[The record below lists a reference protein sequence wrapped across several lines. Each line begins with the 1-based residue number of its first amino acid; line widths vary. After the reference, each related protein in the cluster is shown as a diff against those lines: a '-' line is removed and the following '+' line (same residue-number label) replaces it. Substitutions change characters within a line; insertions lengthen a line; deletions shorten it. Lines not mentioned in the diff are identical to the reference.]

1 MTNHKGDY
9 GCITFADYDTYMQCL
24 HAYRNLG
31 WVDDELALPGLVRER
46 P

>member
-24 HAYRNLG
+24 HAYRDLG
-31 WVDDELALPGLVRER
+31 WVDGG
-46 P
+46 